1 MAEAADWGVAA
12 LERAAQGLTCK
23 TAVHICYGY
32 GIKANVDWKAT
43 LGEEWR
49 QYEQVFP
56 ALAKSS
62 IDQVSPRVL
71 PLARAARADG
81 ACSRART

>member
-1 MAEAADWGVAA
+1 MQDAADWGVEA
-12 LERAAQGLTCK
+12 LERAARGLTCK

-32 GIKANVDWKAT
+32 GIKANVDWKQS
-43 LGEEWR
+43 LGAEWR

-62 IDQVSPRVL
+62 IDQVSLECFHSHVPPDLMALL
-71 PLARAARADG
+71 P
-81 ACSRART
+81 ART

>member
-1 MAEAADWGVAA
+1 MAEAAEWGVAA
-12 LERAAQGLTCK
+12 LERAAKGLKCK

-43 LGEEWR
+43 LGEQWR

-56 ALAKSS
+56 ALAKSA
-62 IDQVSPRVL
+62 IDQVSLECFHSHVPPELMRCSK
-71 PLARAARADG
+71 ARR
-81 ACSRART
+81 